1 MRAPWW
7 TEAHRD
13 PATEITRSKHSD
25 RRGFF
30 VLIGARQYYLVGVE
44 RPPSYETLVAFVRF
58 HPEGA
63 DSEFID
69 KLDLQSA
76 DDCDFFITSTLA
88 KFEPLGFQLEA
99 ATLRSDLELLR
110 REAERWRDFLV
121 EQSLKWWRTIP
132 RA

>member
-7 TEAHRD
+7 TQAQRD
-13 PATEITRSKHSD
+13 PATDITRAKHSD

-30 VLIGARQYYLVGVE
+30 VLIGDRQYYLVGVE
-44 RPPSYETLVAFVRF
+44 RPPSFETLVALIRF

-69 KLDLQSA
+69 KFDLQSA
-76 DDCDFFITSTLA
+76 DDCDFFIASIIA
-88 KFEPLGFQLEA
+88 KFEQDGLKIEPA
-99 ATLRSDLELLR
+99 VLRSDLEVLCL
-110 REAERWRDFLV
+110 EAERLRDFLV

-132 RA
+132 QA